1 MPGFYVEKVSLVTS
15 VVLIR
20 AKKSSK
26 LVVEKGYLSNS

>member
-20 AKKSSK
+20 AKKILEVGSGK
-26 LVVEKGYLSNS
+26 RLFK